1 MRVLAVDTATERESV
16 AVVAAGAVLGE
27 VRVHTTEGHSRPL
40 VGAVAFLIE
49 SLGLGAGEIDGY
61 AVTTGPGSFT
71 GLRIGISTVQGLALA
86 SRRPCLGISTLEV
99 LASRIVGTADRLVAV
114 MDAHRGQ
121 VFGQI
126 FDREGRPLGAPLLEA
141 PDAFFRELEGA
152 PAFIGD
158 GAQRYQQRI
167 REILPAAAFPQRGL
181 FLAATL
187 GLMAERSLESGAG
200 SGPEALRPL
209 YLREADIRRSGS

>member
-1 MRVLAVDTATERESV
+1 MRVLAVDTATELESV
-16 AVVAAGAVLGE
+16 AVVSAGAVLGE
-27 VRVHTTEGHSRPL
+27 VRLDTTEGHSRRL
-40 VGAVAFLIE
+40 VGAVDFLIRN
-49 SLGLGAGEIDGY
+49 LGLGVGEIEGY

-71 GLRIGISTVQGLALA
+71 GLRIGISTVQGLSLA
-86 SRRPCLGISTLEV
+86 SRRPCLGLSTLEV
-99 LASRIVGTADRLVAV
+99 LAARIAGTADRLVAL

-126 FDREGRPLGAPLLEA
+126 FDSEGRPLGAPLLEE
-141 PDAFFRELEGA
+141 PDVFFRELQGA

-158 GAQRYQQRI
+158 GALLYQERI
-167 REILPAAAFPQRGL
+167 REILPAAVFPRRGL

-187 GLMAERSLESGAG
+187 GLLAERSLESGAG
-200 SGPEALRPL
+200 AGPETLRPL